1 MPKSWRRFTPTDSKI
16 AFDKNHAHSNPET
29 ESAVSSIFQYV
40 KQAVIAA
47 KEYNALDFLPL
58 RKSLSGYRND
68 FKGHLIGDTRAGL
81 NVALLAFPQGMAY
94 ALIAGLPIQYGI
106 YGSAIAA
113 MVAPVFAKSHYITLG
128 PTNATSVML
137 LSAFASLGI
146 VGSQMLSLVPLLIL
160 LVGLFIVVGAYFKV
174 ANFVQYI
181 SRSVI
186 TGYITAAALLIIA
199 NQIPKALGLNLA
211 STEATFYDS
220 LTLIISSIDSIHSI
234 TVGISLSTM
243 VLYVSLNRFFKTLPN
258 VAICLITLS
267 VFTALTIGQDAD
279 VAFLSGINASD
290 WSLQVP
296 SLSLSDIQ
304 LLASP
309 ALAIALLCTLEGLS
323 IGKSLAAKTGARLN
337 GNQAM
342 FSIGM
347 ANIGCAFFSGMPA
360 SGSLTRSSLSATSG
374 GRSVLTSYI
383 SGMIVFIGA
392 FVLGPYTR
400 FIPQSTLAVLVI
412 AIGISLLNKHAIH
425 IVTRSTKSDAIVFGT
440 TFISGL
446 LMPLDSAIYIGVGIS
461 IILFLKKVARPE
473 MVEYAFNEQGYLAE
487 VETPEQ
493 RSKPEVSIVHVEGE
507 LFFGAADLFRD
518 QMRRICEDPNLKIVV
533 LKMRN
538 AHNMDATAVMALEEL
553 LLYMADKNRYLILS
567 EVKVDLIRVLQNSGL
582 YDTIEARNIFS
593 DEPSNPTLS
602 TAKALK
608 RAKIHLG
615 DTAANV
621 SIYIDPVRDKQK
633 KGERV

>member
-1 MPKSWRRFTPTDSKI
+1 M
-16 AFDKNHAHSNPET
+16 
-29 ESAVSSIFQYV
+29 SSIFQYV
-40 KQAVIAA
+40 KQAAIAA
-47 KEYNALDFLPL
+47 KEYNVLDFLPL
-58 RKSLSGYRND
+58 RKSLSGYQND

-113 MVAPVFAKSHYITLG
+113 MVAPIFAKSHYITLG

-146 VGSQMLSLVPLLIL
+146 VGTQMLSLVPLLIL
-160 LVGLFIVVGAYFKV
+160 MVGLFIVVGAYFKV

-199 NQIPKALGLNLA
+199 NQIPKALGLNLV
-211 STEATFYDS
+211 SNGATFYDS
-220 LTLIISSIDSIHSI
+220 LTLIVSSIDSIHWI

-243 VLYVSLNRFFKTLPN
+243 VLYASLNRFFKTLPN

-267 VFTALTIGQDAD
+267 VLTALTIGQDAD
-279 VAFLSGINASD
+279 VAFLSGINAAD

-296 SLSLSDIQ
+296 SVSLTDIQ

-309 ALAIALLCTLEGLS
+309 ALAIALLCILEGLS

-383 SGMIVFIGA
+383 SGVTVFIGA

-412 AIGISLLNKHAIH
+412 AIGISLLNKHAIR
-425 IVTRSTKSDAIVFGT
+425 IVTRSTKSDAIVFST

-493 RSKPEVSIVHVEGE
+493 RSTSEVSIVHVEGE

-553 LLYMADKNRYLILS
+553 LLYMAEKKRYLILS
-567 EVKVDLIRVLQNSGL
+567 EVKADLIRVLQNSGL
-582 YDTIEARNIFS
+582 YDTIEARNIFT

-608 RAKIHLG
+608 RAKTHLG
-615 DTAANV
+615 DTVANV

>member
-1 MPKSWRRFTPTDSKI
+1 M
-16 AFDKNHAHSNPET
+16 
-29 ESAVSSIFQYV
+29 SSIFQYV
-40 KQAVIAA
+40 KQAAVSA
-47 KEYNALDFLPL
+47 KDYNILDFFPL
-58 RKSLSGYRND
+58 RSSLSGYRDD
-68 FKGHLIGDTRAGL
+68 FKGHLAGDTRAGF

-106 YGSAIAA
+106 YGSAVAA
-113 MVAPVFAKSHYITLG
+113 MVAPIFAKSHYITLG

-137 LSAFASLGI
+137 LSAFASLSI
-146 VGSQMLSLVPLLIL
+146 VGAEMLSLVPLLIL
-160 LVGLFIVVGAYFKV
+160 MVGLFVVVGAYFKV

-199 NQIPKALGLNLA
+199 NQIPKALGLNLPRKG
-211 STEATFYDS
+211 ATFYDS
-220 LTLIISSIDSIHSI
+220 ITLITSSIDTIHWI
-234 TVGISLSTM
+234 TVGISLATV
-243 VLYVSLNRFFKTLPN
+243 VLYVLLNRFFKALPN
-258 VAICLITLS
+258 VAICLIALS
-267 VFTALTIGQDAD
+267 VLSEFTVGHDGGVTY
-279 VAFLSGINASD
+279 LSEINAAN
-290 WSLQVP
+290 WSFQAP
-296 SLSLSDIQ
+296 SLSLTNIQ

-309 ALAIALLCTLEGLS
+309 ALAIALLCILEGIS

-337 GNQAM
+337 ANQAM

-374 GRSVLTSYI
+374 GRSVLASYI
-383 SGMIVFIGA
+383 SGVTVFIGA

-412 AIGISLLNKHAIH
+412 AIGISLLNKHAIR
-425 IVTRSTKSDAIVFGT
+425 IVTRSTKSDAVVFSS

-446 LMPLDSAIYIGVGIS
+446 VMPLDTAIYIGVGIS

-473 MVEYAFNEQGYLAE
+473 MVEYAFNEEGYLAE
-487 VETPEQ
+487 VATPEQ
-493 RSKPEVSIVHVEGE
+493 RGTPEVSIVHVEGE

-553 LLYMADKNRYLILS
+553 LLYMAEKNRYLILS
-567 EVKVDLIRVLQNSGL
+567 EVKADLIRVLKNSGL
-582 YDTIEARNIFS
+582 YKTIEARNIFT

-608 RAKIHLG
+608 RAKAHLG

-621 SIYIDPVRDKQK
+621 SIYVDPERDKQK
-633 KGERV
+633 KGERS

>member
-1 MPKSWRRFTPTDSKI
+1 M
-16 AFDKNHAHSNPET
+16 
-29 ESAVSSIFQYV
+29 SSIFQYV
-40 KQAVIAA
+40 KQAAIAA
-47 KEYNALDFLPL
+47 KEYNVLDFLPL
-58 RKSLSGYRND
+58 RKSLSGYQND

-113 MVAPVFAKSHYITLG
+113 MVAPIFAKSHYITLG

-146 VGSQMLSLVPLLIL
+146 VGTQMLSLVPLLIL

-199 NQIPKALGLNLA
+199 NQIPKALGLNLV
-211 STEATFYDS
+211 SNGATFYDS
-220 LTLIISSIDSIHSI
+220 LTLIVSSIDSIHWI

-243 VLYVSLNRFFKTLPN
+243 VLYASLNRFFKTLPN

-267 VFTALTIGQDAD
+267 VLTALTIGQDAE
-279 VAFLSGINASD
+279 VAFLSGINAAD

-296 SLSLSDIQ
+296 SLSLTDIQ

-309 ALAIALLCTLEGLS
+309 ALAIALLCILEGLS

-374 GRSVLTSYI
+374 GRSVLSSYI
-383 SGMIVFIGA
+383 SGVIVFIGA

-412 AIGISLLNKHAIH
+412 AIGISLLNKHAIR
-425 IVTRSTKSDAIVFGT
+425 IVTRSTKSDAIVFST

-493 RSKPEVSIVHVEGE
+493 RSTSEVSIVHVEGE

-553 LLYMADKNRYLILS
+553 LLYMAEKKRYLILS
-567 EVKVDLIRVLQNSGL
+567 EVKADLIRVLQNSGL
-582 YDTIEARNIFS
+582 YDTIEARNIFT

-608 RAKIHLG
+608 RAKTHLG
-615 DTAANV
+615 DTVANV

>member
-1 MPKSWRRFTPTDSKI
+1 
-16 AFDKNHAHSNPET
+16 
-29 ESAVSSIFQYV
+29 VSSIFQYL
-40 KQAVIAA
+40 KQAAIAA
-47 KEYNALDFLPL
+47 KEYNGLDFFPL
-58 RKSLSGYRND
+58 RKSLSGYQND
-68 FKGHLIGDTRAGL
+68 FKGHLVGDTRAGF

-113 MVAPVFAKSHYITLG
+113 MVAPIFAKSHYITLG

-146 VGSQMLSLVPLLIL
+146 AGTQMLSLVPLLIL
-160 LVGLFIVVGAYFKV
+160 MVGLFVVVGAYFKV

-199 NQIPKALGLNLA
+199 NQIPKAIGLSLPRKG
-211 STEATFYDS
+211 ATFYDS
-220 LTLIISSIDSIHSI
+220 ITLIASSIETVHWI
-234 TVGISLSTM
+234 TVGISLVTV
-243 VLYVSLNRFFKTLPN
+243 VLYVWLDRFFKALPN
-258 VAICLITLS
+258 VAICLVTLS
-267 VFTALTIGQDAD
+267 LLAALTVGHDTG
-279 VAFLSGINASD
+279 VAFLSGINAAD
-290 WSLQVP
+290 WSFQAP
-296 SLSLSDIQ
+296 ALSLANIQ

-309 ALAIALLCTLEGLS
+309 ALAIALLCILEGIS

-337 GNQAM
+337 ANQAM

-347 ANIGCAFFSGMPA
+347 ANISCAFFSGMPA

-374 GRSVLTSYI
+374 GRSVLASYI
-383 SGMIVFIGA
+383 SGAIVFIGA

-400 FIPQSTLAVLVI
+400 FIPQCTLAVLVI
-412 AIGISLLNKHAIH
+412 AIGISLLNKHAIR
-425 IVTRSTKSDAIVFGT
+425 IVTRSTKSDAIVFGS

-446 LMPLDSAIYIGVGIS
+446 LMPLDMAIYIGVGIS

-473 MVEYAFNEQGYLAE
+473 MIEYAFNQEGYLAE

-493 RSKPEVSIVHVEGE
+493 RSTPEVSIVHVEGE

-553 LLYMADKNRYLILS
+553 LLYMAEKKRYLILS
-567 EVKVDLIRVLQNSGL
+567 EVKTDLIRVLKNSGI
-582 YDTIEARNIFS
+582 YDTIEARNIFT

-615 DTAANV
+615 DTLANV

>member
-1 MPKSWRRFTPTDSKI
+1 
-16 AFDKNHAHSNPET
+16 
-29 ESAVSSIFQYV
+29 VSSIFQYV
-40 KQAVIAA
+40 KQAAIAA
-47 KEYNALDFLPL
+47 KEYNVLDFLPL

-68 FKGHLIGDTRAGL
+68 FKGHLLGDTRAGL

-146 VGSQMLSLVPLLIL
+146 VGTQMLSLVPLLIL

-174 ANFVQYI
+174 ANFVQYV

-199 NQIPKALGLNLA
+199 NQIPKALGLNLV
-211 STEATFYDS
+211 SNGATFYDS
-220 LTLIISSIDSIHSI
+220 LTLIVSSIDSIHWI

-243 VLYVSLNRFFKTLPN
+243 VLYASLNRFFKTLPN

-267 VFTALTIGQDAD
+267 VLTALTIGQDAE

-296 SLSLSDIQ
+296 SLSLTDIQ

-309 ALAIALLCTLEGLS
+309 ALAIALLCILEGLS

-374 GRSVLTSYI
+374 GRSVLSSYI
-383 SGMIVFIGA
+383 SGVIVFIGA

-412 AIGISLLNKHAIH
+412 AIGISLLNKHAIR
-425 IVTRSTKSDAIVFGT
+425 IVTRSTKSDAIVFST
-440 TFISGL
+440 TFLSGL

-473 MVEYAFNEQGYLAE
+473 MVEYAFNKQGYLAE
-487 VETPEQ
+487 VEMPEQ
-493 RSKPEVSIVHVEGE
+493 RNTSEVSIVHVEGE

-518 QMRRICEDPNLKIVV
+518 QMRRICEDPNLKIVI

-553 LLYMADKNRYLILS
+553 LLYMAEKKRYLILS
-567 EVKVDLIRVLQNSGL
+567 EVKADLIRVLQNSGL
-582 YDTIEARNIFS
+582 YDTIEARNIFT

-608 RAKIHLG
+608 RAKTHLG
-615 DTAANV
+615 DTIANV

-633 KGERV
+633 KSERV

>member
-1 MPKSWRRFTPTDSKI
+1 M
-16 AFDKNHAHSNPET
+16 
-29 ESAVSSIFQYV
+29 SSIFQYV
-40 KQAVIAA
+40 KQAAIAA
-47 KEYNALDFLPL
+47 KEYNVLDFLPL
-58 RKSLSGYRND
+58 RKSLSGYPND

-113 MVAPVFAKSHYITLG
+113 MVAPIFAKSHYITLG

-146 VGSQMLSLVPLLIL
+146 VGTQMLSLVPLLIL

-199 NQIPKALGLNLA
+199 NQIPKALGLNLV
-211 STEATFYDS
+211 SNGATFYDS
-220 LTLIISSIDSIHSI
+220 LTLIVSAIDSIHWI
-234 TVGISLSTM
+234 TVGISLSTI
-243 VLYVSLNRFFKTLPN
+243 VLYASLNRFFKTLPN

-267 VFTALTIGQDAD
+267 VLTALTVGQNAE

-296 SLSLSDIQ
+296 SLSLTDIQ

-309 ALAIALLCTLEGLS
+309 ALAIALLCILEGLS

-374 GRSVLTSYI
+374 GRSVLASYI
-383 SGMIVFIGA
+383 SGVIVFIGA

-412 AIGISLLNKHAIH
+412 AIGISLLNKHAIR
-425 IVTRSTKSDAIVFGT
+425 IVTRSTKSDAIVFST

-493 RSKPEVSIVHVEGE
+493 RSTSEVSIVHVEGE

-553 LLYMADKNRYLILS
+553 LLYMAEKKRYLILS
-567 EVKVDLIRVLQNSGL
+567 EVKADLIRVLQNSGL
-582 YDTIEARNIFS
+582 YDTIEARNIFT

-608 RAKIHLG
+608 RAKTHLG
-615 DTAANV
+615 DTVANV

>member
-1 MPKSWRRFTPTDSKI
+1 M
-16 AFDKNHAHSNPET
+16 
-29 ESAVSSIFQYV
+29 SSIFQYV
-40 KQAVIAA
+40 KQAAIAA
-47 KEYNALDFLPL
+47 KEYNGLDFFPL
-58 RKSLSGYRND
+58 RESLSGYQKD
-68 FKGHLIGDTRAGL
+68 FKGHLVSDTRAGF

-106 YGSAIAA
+106 YGSAIAT
-113 MVAPVFAKSHYITLG
+113 MVAPIFAKSHYITLG

-146 VGSQMLSLVPLLIL
+146 AGTQMLSLVPLLIL
-160 LVGLFIVVGAYFKV
+160 MVGLFVVVGAYFKV

-199 NQIPKALGLNLA
+199 NQIPKALGLSLPRKG
-211 STEATFYDS
+211 ATFYDS
-220 LTLIISSIDSIHSI
+220 ITLIASAIETVHWI
-234 TVGISLSTM
+234 TVGISLVTV
-243 VLYVSLNRFFKTLPN
+243 VLYVWLDRFFKALPN

-267 VFTALTIGQDAD
+267 LLAALTVGHDTG
-279 VAFLSGINASD
+279 VAFLSGINAAD
-290 WSLQVP
+290 WSLQAP
-296 SLSLSDIQ
+296 SLSLTNIQ

-309 ALAIALLCTLEGLS
+309 ALAIALLCILEGIS
-323 IGKSLAAKTGARLN
+323 IGKSLAAKTGARLDA
-337 GNQAM
+337 NQAM

-347 ANIGCAFFSGMPA
+347 ANISCAFFSGMPA
-360 SGSLTRSSLSATSG
+360 SGSLTRSSLNVTSG
-374 GRSVLTSYI
+374 GRSVLASYI
-383 SGMIVFIGA
+383 SGVIVFIGA

-412 AIGISLLNKHAIH
+412 AIGISLLNKHAIR
-425 IVTRSTKSDAIVFGT
+425 IVTRSTKSDAIVFGA

-446 LMPLDSAIYIGVGIS
+446 LMPLDMAIYIGVGIS

-473 MVEYAFNEQGYLAE
+473 MVEYAFNKEGHLAE

-493 RSKPEVSIVHVEGE
+493 RSTPEVSIVHVEGE

-553 LLYMADKNRYLILS
+553 LLYMAEKNRYLILS
-567 EVKVDLIRVLQNSGL
+567 EVKADLIRVLKNSGL
-582 YDTIEARNIFS
+582 YDTIEARNIFT
-593 DEPSNPTLS
+593 DKASNPTLS

-608 RAKIHLG
+608 RAKAHLG
-615 DTAANV
+615 NTVPNV

>member
-1 MPKSWRRFTPTDSKI
+1 M
-16 AFDKNHAHSNPET
+16 
-29 ESAVSSIFQYV
+29 SSIFQYV
-40 KQAVIAA
+40 KQAAIAA
-47 KEYNALDFLPL
+47 KEYNVLDFLPL

-113 MVAPVFAKSHYITLG
+113 MVAPIFAKSHYITLG

-146 VGSQMLSLVPLLIL
+146 VGTQMLSLVPLLIL

-199 NQIPKALGLNLA
+199 NQIPKALGLNLV
-211 STEATFYDS
+211 SNGATFYDS
-220 LTLIISSIDSIHSI
+220 LTLIVSSIDSIHWI

-243 VLYVSLNRFFKTLPN
+243 VLYASLNRFFKTLPN

-267 VFTALTIGQDAD
+267 VLTALTIGQDAE

-296 SLSLSDIQ
+296 SLSLTDIQ

-309 ALAIALLCTLEGLS
+309 ALAIALLCILEGLS

-374 GRSVLTSYI
+374 GRSVLSSYI
-383 SGMIVFIGA
+383 SGVIVFIGA

-412 AIGISLLNKHAIH
+412 AIGISLLNKHAIR
-425 IVTRSTKSDAIVFGT
+425 IVTRSTKSDAIVFST
-440 TFISGL
+440 TFLSGL

-493 RSKPEVSIVHVEGE
+493 RSTSEVSIVHVEGE

-553 LLYMADKNRYLILS
+553 LLYMAEKKRYLILS
-567 EVKVDLIRVLQNSGL
+567 EVKADLIRVLQNSGL
-582 YDTIEARNIFS
+582 YDTIEARNIFT

-608 RAKIHLG
+608 RAKTHLG
-615 DTAANV
+615 DTVANV

>member
-1 MPKSWRRFTPTDSKI
+1 M
-16 AFDKNHAHSNPET
+16 
-29 ESAVSSIFQYV
+29 SSIFQYV
-40 KQAVIAA
+40 KQAAIAA
-47 KEYNALDFLPL
+47 KEYNVLDFLPL

-68 FKGHLIGDTRAGL
+68 FKGHLVGDTRAGF

-113 MVAPVFAKSHYITLG
+113 MVAPIFAKSHYITLG

-146 VGSQMLSLVPLLIL
+146 VGTQMLSLVPLLIL
-160 LVGLFIVVGAYFKV
+160 MVGLFIVVGAYFKV

-199 NQIPKALGLNLA
+199 NQIPKALGLNLV
-211 STEATFYDS
+211 SNGATFYDS
-220 LTLIISSIDSIHSI
+220 LTLIVSSIDSIHWI

-243 VLYVSLNRFFKTLPN
+243 VLYASLNRFFKTLPN

-267 VFTALTIGQDAD
+267 VLTALTIGQDAD
-279 VAFLSGINASD
+279 VAFLSGINAAD

-296 SLSLSDIQ
+296 SVSLTDIQ

-309 ALAIALLCTLEGLS
+309 ALAIALLCILEGLS

-383 SGMIVFIGA
+383 SGVIVFIGA

-412 AIGISLLNKHAIH
+412 AIGISLLNKHAIR

-493 RSKPEVSIVHVEGE
+493 RSTSEVSIVHVEGE

-553 LLYMADKNRYLILS
+553 LLYMAEKNRYLILS
-567 EVKVDLIRVLQNSGL
+567 EVKADLIRVLQNSGL
-582 YDTIEARNIFS
+582 YDTIEGRNIFT

-608 RAKIHLG
+608 RAKTHLG

>member
-1 MPKSWRRFTPTDSKI
+1 M
-16 AFDKNHAHSNPET
+16 
-29 ESAVSSIFQYV
+29 SSLFQYI
-40 KQAVIAA
+40 KQAAVAA
-47 KEYNALDFLPL
+47 KDYNALDFFPI
-58 RKSLSGYRND
+58 RRSLDGYRGD
-68 FKGHLIGDTRAGL
+68 FKSHLLGDTRAGV

-113 MVAPVFAKSHYITLG
+113 MVAPIFAKSHYITLG

-146 VGSQMLSLVPLLIL
+146 AGAHMLSLVPLLIL
-160 LVGLFIVVGAYFKV
+160 MVGIFIVIGAYFKV

-199 NQIPKALGLNLA
+199 NQVPKALGLELPRKG
-211 STEATFYDS
+211 ATFYDS
-220 LTLIISSIDSIHSI
+220 VTLIASSIDTIHWV
-234 TVGISLSTM
+234 TVAISLATV
-243 VLYVSLNRFFKTLPN
+243 VLYVLLDRFFKKLPN

-267 VFTALTIGQDAD
+267 VLTALAVGQDAG
-279 VAFLSGINASD
+279 VSFLSVINAVD
-290 WSLQVP
+290 WSLQAP
-296 SLSLSDIQ
+296 SPTLADIQ

-309 ALAIALLCTLEGLS
+309 ALAIALLCILEGIS

-337 GNQAM
+337 ANQAM

-347 ANIGCAFFSGMPA
+347 ANIACAFFSGMPA

-374 GRSVLTSYI
+374 GRSVLASYI
-383 SGMIVFIGA
+383 SGVIVFIGA

-412 AIGISLLNKHAIH
+412 AIGISLLNKHAIR
-425 IVTRSTKSDAIVFGT
+425 IVTRSTKSDAVVFGT

-446 LMPLDSAIYIGVGIS
+446 LMPLDTAIYIGVGIS

-473 MVEYAFNEQGYLAE
+473 MVEYAFNEEGHLAE

-493 RSKPEVSIVHVEGE
+493 RSTPEVSIVHVEGE

-553 LLYMADKNRYLILS
+553 LLYMAEKGRYLILS
-567 EVKVDLIRVLQNSGL
+567 EVKDGLIRVLKNSGI
-582 YDTIEARNIFS
+582 YETIEERNIFT

-608 RAKIHLG
+608 RAKAHLG
-615 DTAANV
+615 DSAANV
-621 SIYIDPVRDKQK
+621 SIYVDPVRDRQK

>member
-1 MPKSWRRFTPTDSKI
+1 M
-16 AFDKNHAHSNPET
+16 
-29 ESAVSSIFQYV
+29 SSIFQYV
-40 KQAVIAA
+40 KQAAIAA
-47 KEYNALDFLPL
+47 KEYNVLDFLPL

-68 FKGHLIGDTRAGL
+68 FKGHLLGDTRAGL

-146 VGSQMLSLVPLLIL
+146 VGTQMLSLVPLLIL

-199 NQIPKALGLNLA
+199 NQIPKALGLNLV
-211 STEATFYDS
+211 SNGATFYDS
-220 LTLIISSIDSIHSI
+220 LTLIVSSIDSIHWI

-243 VLYVSLNRFFKTLPN
+243 VLYASLNRFFKTLPN

-267 VFTALTIGQDAD
+267 VLTALTIGQDAE
-279 VAFLSGINASD
+279 VAFLSGINAAD

-296 SLSLSDIQ
+296 SLSLTDIQ

-309 ALAIALLCTLEGLS
+309 ALAIALLCILEGLS

-347 ANIGCAFFSGMPA
+347 ANIGCAIFSGMPA

-374 GRSVLTSYI
+374 GRSVLASYI
-383 SGMIVFIGA
+383 SGVIVFIGA

-412 AIGISLLNKHAIH
+412 AIGISLLNKHAIR
-425 IVTRSTKSDAIVFGT
+425 IVTRSTKSDAIVFST

-493 RSKPEVSIVHVEGE
+493 RSTSEVSIVHVEGE

-553 LLYMADKNRYLILS
+553 LLYMAEKKRYLILS
-567 EVKVDLIRVLQNSGL
+567 EVKADLIRVLQNSGL
-582 YDTIEARNIFS
+582 YDTIEARNIFT

-608 RAKIHLG
+608 RAKTHLG
-615 DTAANV
+615 DTVANV

>member
-1 MPKSWRRFTPTDSKI
+1 M
-16 AFDKNHAHSNPET
+16 
-29 ESAVSSIFQYV
+29 SSIFQYA
-40 KQAVIAA
+40 KQAAIAA
-47 KEYNALDFLPL
+47 KEYNGLDFFPL
-58 RKSLSGYRND
+58 RKSLSGYQND
-68 FKGHLIGDTRAGL
+68 FKGHLAGDTRAGF

-113 MVAPVFAKSHYITLG
+113 MVAPIFAKSHYITLG

-146 VGSQMLSLVPLLIL
+146 AGTQMLSLVPLLIL
-160 LVGLFIVVGAYFKV
+160 LVGLFVVIGAYFKV

-199 NQIPKALGLNLA
+199 NQIPKALGLSLPHKG
-211 STEATFYDS
+211 ATFYES
-220 LTLIISSIDSIHSI
+220 MALIASSIETVHWI
-234 TVGISLSTM
+234 TVGISLVTV
-243 VLYVSLNRFFKTLPN
+243 VLYVWLDRFYKALPN
-258 VAICLITLS
+258 VAICLVTLS
-267 VFTALTIGQDAD
+267 LLTALTVGHNAG
-279 VAFLSGINASD
+279 VAFLSGINAAD
-290 WSLQVP
+290 WSFQAP
-296 SLSLSDIQ
+296 ALSLANIQ

-309 ALAIALLCTLEGLS
+309 ALAIALLCILEGIS

-337 GNQAM
+337 ANQAM

-347 ANIGCAFFSGMPA
+347 ANISCAFFSGMPA

-374 GRSVLTSYI
+374 GRSVLASYI
-383 SGMIVFIGA
+383 SGAIVFIGA

-412 AIGISLLNKHAIH
+412 VIGISLLNKHAIR

-446 LMPLDSAIYIGVGIS
+446 LMPLDMAIYIGVGIS

-473 MVEYAFNEQGYLAE
+473 MIEYAFNEEGHLAE
-487 VETPEQ
+487 LETLEQ
-493 RSKPEVSIVHVEGE
+493 RGTPEVSIVHVEGE

-553 LLYMADKNRYLILS
+553 LLYMAEKKRYLILS
-567 EVKVDLIRVLQNSGL
+567 EVKTDLIRVLKNSGI
-582 YDTIEARNIFS
+582 YDTIEARNIFT

-608 RAKIHLG
+608 RAKTHLG
-615 DTAANV
+615 NTVANV

-633 KGERV
+633 KGEHI

>member
-1 MPKSWRRFTPTDSKI
+1 M
-16 AFDKNHAHSNPET
+16 
-29 ESAVSSIFQYV
+29 FQYV
-40 KQAVIAA
+40 RQAAA
-47 KEYNALDFLPL
+47 AARDYNVLEFFPI
-58 RKSLSGYRND
+58 RKSLTGYRGD
-68 FKGHLIGDTRAGL
+68 FKNHLLGDVRAGT

-113 MVAPVFAKSHYITLG
+113 MVAPIFAKSHFITLG

-146 VGSQMLSLVPLLIL
+146 VGQEMLGLVPLLIL
-160 LVGLFIVVGAYFKV
+160 MVGLFIVIGAYFKV

-199 NQIPKALGLNLA
+199 NQVPKALGLTLPRKG
-211 STEATFYDS
+211 ATFYDAI
-220 LTLIISSIDSIHSI
+220 TLMASSIETFHWA
-234 TVGISLSTM
+234 TVGISLATV
-243 VLYVSLNRFFKTLPN
+243 VLYVTLDRFFKALPN
-258 VAICLITLS
+258 VAICLIALS
-267 VFTALTIGQDAD
+267 VGTALLVGHDQG
-279 VAFLSGINASD
+279 VAFLSGINAAD
-290 WSLQVP
+290 WSFQAP
-296 SLSLSDIQ
+296 SLSLTHIQ

-309 ALAIALLCTLEGLS
+309 ALAIALLCILEGIS
-323 IGKSLAAKTGARLN
+323 IGKSLAAKTGSRLN
-337 GNQAM
+337 ANQAM

-374 GRSVLTSYI
+374 GRSVLASYL
-383 SGMIVFIGA
+383 SGVIVFIGA

-412 AIGISLLNKHAIH
+412 AIGISLLNKHAIR
-425 IVTRSTKSDAIVFGT
+425 IVTRATKSDAVVFFT

-446 LMPLDSAIYIGVGIS
+446 IMPLDTAIYIGVGIS
-461 IILFLKKVARPE
+461 IVLFLKKVARPE
-473 MVEYAFNEQGYLAE
+473 MVEYAFNEEGYLAE
-487 VETPEQ
+487 MDKPEQ
-493 RSKPEVSIVHVEGE
+493 RAIPEVSIVHVEGE

-553 LLYMADKNRYLILS
+553 LRYMGEKDRYLILS
-567 EVKVDLIRVLQNSGL
+567 EVKAELIRVLKNSGL
-582 YDTIEARNIFS
+582 YDYIEGRNIFS

-608 RAKIHLG
+608 RAKEHLG
-615 DTAANV
+615 DTTANV
-621 SIYIDPVRDKQK
+621 SIYVDPVLDKQK
-633 KGERV
+633 KGERA

>member
-1 MPKSWRRFTPTDSKI
+1 M
-16 AFDKNHAHSNPET
+16 
-29 ESAVSSIFQYV
+29 SSIFQYL
-40 KQAVIAA
+40 KQAAIAA
-47 KEYNALDFLPL
+47 KEYNGLDFFPL
-58 RKSLSGYRND
+58 RKSLSGYQND
-68 FKGHLIGDTRAGL
+68 FKGHLVGDTRAGF

-113 MVAPVFAKSHYITLG
+113 MVAPIFAKSHYITLG

-146 VGSQMLSLVPLLIL
+146 AGTQMLSLVPLLIL
-160 LVGLFIVVGAYFKV
+160 MVGLFVVVGAYFKV

-199 NQIPKALGLNLA
+199 NQIPKALGLSLPRKG
-211 STEATFYDS
+211 ATFYDS
-220 LTLIISSIDSIHSI
+220 ITLIASSIETVHWI
-234 TVGISLSTM
+234 TVGISLVTV
-243 VLYVSLNRFFKTLPN
+243 VLYVWLDRFFKALPN
-258 VAICLITLS
+258 VAICLVTLS
-267 VFTALTIGQDAD
+267 LLAALTVGHDTG
-279 VAFLSGINASD
+279 VAFLSGINAAD
-290 WSLQVP
+290 WSFQAP
-296 SLSLSDIQ
+296 ALSLANIQ

-309 ALAIALLCTLEGLS
+309 ALAIALLCILEGIS

-337 GNQAM
+337 ANQAM

-374 GRSVLTSYI
+374 GRSVLASYI
-383 SGMIVFIGA
+383 SGAIVFIGA

-412 AIGISLLNKHAIH
+412 AIGISLLNKHAIR
-425 IVTRSTKSDAIVFGT
+425 IVTRSTKSDAVVFVS

-446 LMPLDSAIYIGVGIS
+446 LMPLDMAIYIGVGIS

-473 MVEYAFNEQGYLAE
+473 MIEYAFNQEGYLAE

-493 RSKPEVSIVHVEGE
+493 RSTPEVSIVHVEGE

-553 LLYMADKNRYLILS
+553 LLYMAEKKRYLILS
-567 EVKVDLIRVLQNSGL
+567 EVKTDLIRVLKNSGI
-582 YDTIEARNIFS
+582 YDTIEARNIFT

-615 DTAANV
+615 DTLANV

-633 KGERV
+633 KGEHI

>member
-1 MPKSWRRFTPTDSKI
+1 M
-16 AFDKNHAHSNPET
+16 
-29 ESAVSSIFQYV
+29 SSIFQYV
-40 KQAVIAA
+40 KQAAIAA
-47 KEYNALDFLPL
+47 KEYNVLDFLPL
-58 RKSLSGYRND
+58 RKSLSGYPND

-113 MVAPVFAKSHYITLG
+113 MVAPIFAKSHYITLG

-146 VGSQMLSLVPLLIL
+146 VGTQMLSLVPLLIL

-199 NQIPKALGLNLA
+199 NQIPKALGLNLV
-211 STEATFYDS
+211 SNGATFYDS
-220 LTLIISSIDSIHSI
+220 LTLIVSAIDSIHWI
-234 TVGISLSTM
+234 TVGISLSTI
-243 VLYVSLNRFFKTLPN
+243 VLYASLNRFFKTLPN

-267 VFTALTIGQDAD
+267 VLTALTVGQNAE

-296 SLSLSDIQ
+296 SLSLTDIQ

-309 ALAIALLCTLEGLS
+309 ALAIALLCILEGLS

-374 GRSVLTSYI
+374 GRSVLSSYI
-383 SGMIVFIGA
+383 SGVIVFIGA

-412 AIGISLLNKHAIH
+412 AIGISLLNKHAIR
-425 IVTRSTKSDAIVFGT
+425 IVTRSTKSDAIVFST

-493 RSKPEVSIVHVEGE
+493 RSTSEVSIVHVEGE

-553 LLYMADKNRYLILS
+553 LLYMAEKKRYLILS
-567 EVKVDLIRVLQNSGL
+567 EVKADLIRVLQNSGL
-582 YDTIEARNIFS
+582 YDTIEARNIFT

-608 RAKIHLG
+608 RAKTHLG
-615 DTAANV
+615 DTVANV